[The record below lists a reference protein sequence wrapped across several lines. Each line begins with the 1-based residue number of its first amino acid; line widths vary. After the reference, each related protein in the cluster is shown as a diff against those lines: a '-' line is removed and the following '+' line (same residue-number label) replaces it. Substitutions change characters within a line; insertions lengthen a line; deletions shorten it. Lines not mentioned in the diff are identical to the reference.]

1 MSQWWQWWCLCL
13 CCHREQHE
21 RIFESRLNDVEN
33 KMASSL
39 QSVQESCAVLSS
51 RVTSDSQVI
60 AYLRAFACSI
70 QIDPCTWS
78 VVEKKLYSKKT
89 EISKKWQDQFCCIFS
104 PFNVKVFVY
113 KMCQFHQD
121 ILSRDK
127 STQRLQTSAGGILF
141 LGSLW
146 LRACVRVYVQ
156 KVFNTR
162 YLINCLQKFRQIHNF
177 GAVWHKD
184 ELISFWGQKS
194 KVKFTP
200 KDTWSNKHFGGIF
213 LLKLIT
219 VT

>member
-89 EISKKWQDQFCCIFS
+89 EISKKWQDQFCCIFHHLMS
-104 PFNVKVFVY
+104 KYLSIRCVSFIKIFYPETRALRDCRPLQEAFCFWALCDCVHVCGFMY
-113 KMCQFHQD
+113 KKFLTHV
-121 ILSRDK
+121 IL
-127 STQRLQTSAGGILF
+127 
-141 LGSLW
+141 
-146 LRACVRVYVQ
+146 
-156 KVFNTR
+156 
-162 YLINCLQKFRQIHNF
+162 
-177 GAVWHKD
+177 
-184 ELISFWGQKS
+184 
-194 KVKFTP
+194 
-200 KDTWSNKHFGGIF
+200 
-213 LLKLIT
+213 
-219 VT
+219 